1 MTSSSAGLMYRVRNT
16 VEHWMHNRLQ
26 ECVHCRECE
35 SEIPPFATYCPK
47 CGQADPAKVSATA
60 AVYPAIIGIVVTLG
74 AIVLLDVF

>member
-1 MTSSSAGLMYRVRNT
+1 MTSSSAGLMVRVRTT

-26 ECVHCRECE
+26 ECVHCRECQ
-35 SEIPPFATYCPK
+35 SEIPPFAPYCPK

-60 AVYPAIIGIVVTLG
+60 AVYPAIFGVVVALA